1 MIEETYYTN
10 KKVKRKGKKKK
21 KRGKKSKKQMT
32 PSPLLLLQA
41 NSTRDAEKDKQTLTR
56 PRVYS
61 SSGLVMVSASCS
73 YPVTDLFLLV

>member
-1 MIEETYYTN
+1 MIEETYPY
-10 KKVKRKGKKKK
+10 KKEGKKKGEK
-21 KRGKKSKKQMT
+21 EEKQMT

-61 SSGLVMVSASCS
+61 SSDLVMISALCS
-73 YPVTDLFLLV
+73 YPVTDLSLLL